1 VGVELSKV
9 WLKFIR
15 RNEWLR
21 RAKEILRNKNN
32 DRGLDPADIKIS
44 G

>member
-1 VGVELSKV
+1 MEFSKV
-9 WLKFIR
+9 WLKFIW

-21 RAKEILRNKNN
+21 RVKEILRNKNN
-32 DRGLDPADIKIS
+32 DRGFDLVDIKIL